1 MTDLNEIDILTRN
14 PSVIGSDDENKDG
27 GNKDSEDKT
36 MEEVSCESTTKA
48 RENLDLVPGKNISS
62 VRQDACLLSVQ
73 KETDR
78 RECGAKVHDHVEFGF
93 EDETH
98 ASGGKTT
105 VTTAAAITTRK
116 STKVA
121 SAATTAETNPKFTCR
136 KCDLGFKTGTEI
148 RTHIADCHRENNY
161 GECYDCGLKVN
172 GLKELMKHKKEHHPK
187 NIECKNISSGNCQF
201 GKNCWYIHSKKPE
214 FECHMCNNAFSTI
227 NDLKKHG
234 KRTHPNHVNLCKKFV
249 DGTCTRNSESCWYT
263 HEAAS
268 DIQM

>member
-1 MTDLNEIDILTRN
+1 MRMILPGRN
-14 PSVIGSDDENKDG
+14 
-27 GNKDSEDKT
+27 
-36 MEEVSCESTTKA
+36 MY
-48 RENLDLVPGKNISS
+48 S
-62 VRQDACLLSVQ
+62 VRQDVCLLSVQ
-73 KETDR
+73 RKTDIHMTSTMSTHNDGNEETGC
-78 RECGAKVHDHVEFGF
+78 RECGSKVHNHVEFGF

-98 ASGGKTT
+98 ASGGVTT

-121 SAATTAETNPKFTCR
+121 SAAATAETNPKFTCR
-136 KCDLGFKTGTEI
+136 KCGLVFKTGTEVKA
-148 RTHIADCHRENNY
+148 HIADCHRENNY

-249 DGTCTRNSESCWYT
+249 DGTCTRNSESCWYQ

-268 DIQM
+268 DIRI